1 MSFQQALDQKTK
13 NWVSTNT
20 TTSISQVFDE
30 QLISCSADWTC
41 KVWNVKTAQCIHT
54 LKGHSGAVMAL
65 CVDREQV
72 HVFTA
77 SKDSTIRKW
86 NIRSGHCL
94 HIYEGHEGSVTK
106 ILLDYEG
113 HNNGSFLYSSSMD
126 GTVKSWSTIHGT
138 NLRTFKC
145 NTIVST
151 FLKLKDLI
159 CVFCGDCTLKVF
171 HSRDGKA
178 LGESKTPNSMIRH
191 VVSTQGNQ
199 LTLAAKKTQLY
210 RENNEKQIN

>member
-1 MSFQQALDQKTK
+1 M
-13 NWVSTNT
+13 
-20 TTSISQVFDE
+20 
-30 QLISCSADWTC
+30 
-41 KVWNVKTAQCIHT
+41 
-54 LKGHSGAVMAL
+54 
-65 CVDREQV
+65 
-72 HVFTA
+72 
-77 SKDSTIRKW
+77 
-86 NIRSGHCL
+86 
-94 HIYEGHEGSVTK
+94 TK

-113 HNNGSFLYSSSMD
+113 HNHGSFLYSSSMD

-210 RENNEKQIN
+210 GENNQEMGEVIEIS